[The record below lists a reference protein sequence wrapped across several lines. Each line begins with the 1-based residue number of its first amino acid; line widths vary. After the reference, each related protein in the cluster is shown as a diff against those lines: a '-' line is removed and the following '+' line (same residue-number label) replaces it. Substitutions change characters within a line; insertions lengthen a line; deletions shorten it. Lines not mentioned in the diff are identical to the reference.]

1 MPTLFVFLLK
11 VNLALLVF
19 CAGYYAVLRRLT
31 FYSLNRIYL
40 VGAIV
45 SASVYPEI
53 NLSDFWRQHQQIAV
67 AIDFHNPTVG
77 LTAIQRP
84 DYWQWVET
92 VFWIGATF
100 FAARLLIQF
109 ISLLRIYR
117 NSKSA
122 NLMGYQVR
130 VMAGDGAP
138 FSFWKNIYV
147 NPKLHEPADLRA
159 ILLHEHVHVSE
170 WHTLDIL
177 LAELSTIFYWFNP
190 GIWLIKKAIRENI
203 EFITDRKILQ
213 KGVDSKQYQYS
224 LVNVSFSAAPQGIV
238 NHFNISTIKKRIIM
252 MNAKRS
258 PNFKLTRYAF
268 LVPAVFVLLL
278 AFTISK
284 AALVKKSIHLAKPKT
299 TMLKISALNFTIK
312 PTAINLSVRVKKTGT
327 KPIIDTVPLEKRPL
341 AIEDTGKKN
350 FIILNNKQMTVEPS
364 MYIVDGQIV
373 KEYDISKVDPAD
385 IISITVGKSQDDG
398 KVVVYVR
405 TKNGVAQTPVTSIR
419 INGSGAKNFSARV
432 IDGNLAMFDTIKVQ
446 NGKIKI
452 DTVLIHQPVLF
463 NSSNLSPVKVRPF
476 KGLTLQPTIT
486 GTTFFNHSLSSSFSL
501 SHLSD
506 KLIIINGKI
515 ASQADLKKLSAFD
528 IDRMVLKT
536 DEETKELYGDKAKN
550 GILFIITKK

>member
-53 NLSDFWRQHQQIAV
+53 NLSDFWQQHRQIAV
-67 AIDFHNPTVG
+67 AIDFHNRTVG

-147 NPKLHEPADLRA
+147 NPKLHEPADLKA

-170 WHTLDIL
+170 WHTVDIL

-190 GIWLIKKAIRENI
+190 GICLIK
-203 EFITDRKILQ
+203 
-213 KGVDSKQYQYS
+213 
-224 LVNVSFSAAPQGIV
+224 
-238 NHFNISTIKKRIIM
+238 
-252 MNAKRS
+252 
-258 PNFKLTRYAF
+258 
-268 LVPAVFVLLL
+268 
-278 AFTISK
+278 
-284 AALVKKSIHLAKPKT
+284 
-299 TMLKISALNFTIK
+299 
-312 PTAINLSVRVKKTGT
+312 
-327 KPIIDTVPLEKRPL
+327 
-341 AIEDTGKKN
+341 
-350 FIILNNKQMTVEPS
+350 
-364 MYIVDGQIV
+364 
-373 KEYDISKVDPAD
+373 
-385 IISITVGKSQDDG
+385 
-398 KVVVYVR
+398 
-405 TKNGVAQTPVTSIR
+405 
-419 INGSGAKNFSARV
+419 
-432 IDGNLAMFDTIKVQ
+432 
-446 NGKIKI
+446 
-452 DTVLIHQPVLF
+452 
-463 NSSNLSPVKVRPF
+463 
-476 KGLTLQPTIT
+476 
-486 GTTFFNHSLSSSFSL
+486 
-501 SHLSD
+501 
-506 KLIIINGKI
+506 
-515 ASQADLKKLSAFD
+515 
-528 IDRMVLKT
+528 
-536 DEETKELYGDKAKN
+536 
-550 GILFIITKK
+550 